1 MCNSHSGAHASSG
14 CRLSRTRTP
23 PPPRL
28 PAPNTNVTEAPARR
42 TTGRACGPPAPERG
56 AQRAEPSH
64 HHTAPYVLASPRISR
79 RSAAAARRVAA
90 VAAGPHIPCAHP
102 SPRRAAR
109 VGTCACA
116 AAVVA
121 RLLEEVASA
130 PPPPVQSPV
139 PVLVPVPV
147 PVPVLVPL
155 LSPIIRIT
163 VAETDSP
170 ALTMPPGSDHSPVS
184 LRLTAST
191 CIVPV
196 SGSRRVTIGSA
207 VWLAPHCASRPRPRM
222 PVRPLGLIGAPSAPK
237 LRAPLFSKVSRASS
251 SARSSCTLG

>member
-147 PVPVLVPL
+147 PVPVLVLVPV
-155 LSPIIRIT
+155 PI
-163 VAETDSP
+163 P
-170 ALTMPPGSDHSPVS
+170 AWSQWSSRVDARLPPPGG
-184 LRLTAST
+184 RT
-191 CIVPV
+191 
-196 SGSRRVTIGSA
+196 
-207 VWLAPHCASRPRPRM
+207 
-222 PVRPLGLIGAPSAPK
+222 
-237 LRAPLFSKVSRASS
+237 
-251 SARSSCTLG
+251 